1 MSDLQKI
8 AQYALDVANSPNE
21 KVAFGIDSLKAFGT
35 GAANKAT
42 GAYNAVKGVA
52 TAHPY
57 LTGALGGAAM
67 VAGAPY
73 AYDAAKSRL
82 MQQAVAEQQMLEDE
96 IAAAA
101 AKQASVSEMYGK
113 GKEKVVAGYTA
124 AKGAVGAGYAKAK
137 GAVGAGVGAA
147 QRGGAAVA
155 GAVKAHP
162 YIAGGIAA
170 GAAVGAGVAGYRY
183 QQKMNQEADLA
194 AMNAMDGVPMPEEVA
209 AAKTAAAEL
218 YEDAM
223 NKLAF
228 AEALWNEADDAFVK
242 MASDNG
248 AGERVG
254 IGDQQLSMGQH
265 VAPVGD
271 TTTMGGGQMSSGA
284 LNAFIERLRK
294 MRASFSGAPQQ

>member
-1 MSDLQKI
+1 MSDLQKV
-8 AQYALDVANSPNE
+8 AQYALEVASAPNE
-21 KVAFGIDSLKAFGT
+21 KVAFGIDGLKAFGAS
-35 GAANKAT
+35 AANKAT
-42 GAYNAVKGVA
+42 GAYNTAKGVA

-57 LTGALGGAAM
+57 LTGALGGAAL

-73 AYDAAKSRL
+73 AYAGAHNHFAQAA
-82 MQQAVAEQQMLEDE
+82 AEQQMLEDE

-101 AKQASVSEMYGK
+101 AKQASLGDAYAK
-113 GKEKVVAGYTA
+113 GKEKVVSGYNA
-124 AKGAVGAGYAKAK
+124 AKGAAGRGYTAAK

-147 QRGGAAVA
+147 QRGGAAVV
-155 GAVKAHP
+155 GAAKAHP

-183 QQKMNQEADLA
+183 QQKMNQEADMA
-194 AMNAMDGVPMPEEVA
+194 AMNAMDAVPMPEEVA

-228 AEALWNEADDAFVK
+228 AEALWSEADEAFVK

-271 TTTMGGGQMSSGA
+271 NTTMGGGQMSSGA